1 MPRRNRGDEIGRWK
15 LVDLLGQGGN
25 AEVWQA
31 TDGKGEVAL
40 KILNQR
46 KTTSEPYRRFR
57 QEIEALKQ
65 IGEGPHIVPLLE
77 SHLPNVPSNK
87 CPAWL
92 VMPIGCPLDRG
103 LARASLPEV
112 VTSVT
117 KIADTL
123 AGLHESLQIHHRDIK
138 PSNLYL
144 LDGQPAISDFGLVD
158 LPDADDLTLAGRPL
172 GPRFFLSDEMVVDS
186 KHADPAKAD
195 VYSLAKTLWV
205 LCADQRWPPQGE
217 QRASNEAYSVGS
229 YRPHPLSYLL
239 DQLIERCTQHEPLS
253 RPTMRQVTDELRAWL
268 DLEGAT
274 PQQQVDLSEQF
285 SRLRQVAEPRLR
297 QQRDEAAQRQCF
309 QVAVRRFQELM
320 DPLHREIR
328 RQFPAA
334 EFDQRLKFVES
345 RFFEPR
351 RHEITNEDIR
361 ATILSGHG
369 WNPILLIIGIAIRT
383 RVDGELEFGGIF
395 YLGQTKTLGGRIDSW
410 TSGMEKV
417 PCDSIALETGLSELA
432 AELQGMFPDWLDR
445 FIAALDSSGAT
456 TA

>member
-158 LPDADDLTLAGRPL
+158 FPDADDLTLAGRPL

-195 VYSLAKTLWV
+195 VYS
-205 LCADQRWPPQGE
+205 
-217 QRASNEAYSVGS
+217 
-229 YRPHPLSYLL
+229 
-239 DQLIERCTQHEPLS
+239 
-253 RPTMRQVTDELRAWL
+253 
-268 DLEGAT
+268 
-274 PQQQVDLSEQF
+274 
-285 SRLRQVAEPRLR
+285 
-297 QQRDEAAQRQCF
+297 
-309 QVAVRRFQELM
+309 
-320 DPLHREIR
+320 
-328 RQFPAA
+328 
-334 EFDQRLKFVES
+334 
-345 RFFEPR
+345 
-351 RHEITNEDIR
+351 
-361 ATILSGHG
+361 
-369 WNPILLIIGIAIRT
+369 
-383 RVDGELEFGGIF
+383 
-395 YLGQTKTLGGRIDSW
+395 
-410 TSGMEKV
+410 
-417 PCDSIALETGLSELA
+417 
-432 AELQGMFPDWLDR
+432 
-445 FIAALDSSGAT
+445 
-456 TA
+456 